1 MALLIRIAL
10 VVDGGVDH
18 SIKTEDNQFVYLRGI
33 QLTPVQDASEYLE
46 VLV

>member
-18 SIKTEDNQFVYLRGI
+18 SVQTEDNQFIYLRRI
-33 QLTPVQDASEYLE
+33 QFTPIQDASEYLE